1 MQDIAISVKNVSK
14 AYRIWRDPSAR
25 LKAPLVEV
33 WQKLRAKS
41 YELLAKSLKL
51 GTPRNPLQ
59 APSSQLKASD
69 PAHSSSPYYKDF
81 YALKDV
87 SFEVKKGEAVGIIG
101 RNGSGKSTL
110 LQMIAGTLTPTS
122 GSIKVNGRVAALL
135 ELGSGFNPEFT
146 GKENIYLNAS
156 VLGLK
161 RDQIEERLDSILG
174 FADIGDFVDQP
185 VKTYSSGMIM
195 RLAFAVQTAVEPEIL
210 IIDEALG
217 VGDFFFIQ
225 KCFKR
230 IRELASKGTTLI
242 FVSHDMSMVRD
253 LCPRVILLN
262 YSEQIYEGDCKRAI
276 NIFYKIDQ
284 IKKDPAIPSARPPN
298 YHEAIKSI
306 GWLLESESDKE
317 ATITRITLTNSQNEP
332 SNKFL
337 IGDLIKIRIFIKARN
352 AGDYTT
358 SIAIKNK
365 NEQLIT
371 SSGCQT
377 LGISPCHLAPKEETI
392 IELNLD
398 ARMEAGLYNLKIY
411 LGTPS
416 AKPNRGGDLID
427 ETQWSPPFEITW
439 DYENV
444 NAPFLGMFGPPISAN
459 YQKSLPPQLTHH

>member
-1 MQDIAISVKNVSK
+1 MSDDIAISVKNVSK

-25 LKAPLVEV
+25 LKAPLFET

-41 YELLAKSLKL
+41 YELLAKSLKIGTL
-51 GTPRNPLQ
+51 GNSLQ
-59 APSSQLKASD
+59 APSSKLKASD
-69 PAHSSSPYYKDF
+69 PAPSSSPYYRDF
-81 YALKDV
+81 FALKDV

-122 GSIKVNGRVAALL
+122 GSIQVNGRVAALL

-146 GKENIYLNAS
+146 GRENIYLNAS
-156 VLGLK
+156 VLGLE
-161 RDQIEERLDSILG
+161 RAQIDARLGDILA
-174 FADIGDFVDQP
+174 FADIGDFIDQP
-185 VKTYSSGMIM
+185 VKTYSSGMTM

-230 IRELASKGTTLI
+230 IRELASNGTTLL
-242 FVSHDMSMVRD
+242 FVSHDMGMVRD

-262 YSEQIYEGDCKRAI
+262 QSEQIYDGDCKRAI

-284 IKKDPAIPSARPPN
+284 IKKFPPPATSDAIPTT
-298 YHEAIKSI
+298 HQAIQSI
-306 GWLLESESDKE
+306 GWHLETAEKKD
-317 ATITRITLTNSQNEP
+317 ATITLITLTKLNGEP
-332 SNKFL
+332 ASKFQL
-337 IGDLIKIRIFIKARN
+337 GDQIKIRIHIKGRTT
-352 AGDYTT
+352 GYYTT

-377 LGISPCHLAPKEETI
+377 LGISPCHLDPDEEAI
-392 IELNLD
+392 FEFLME
-398 ARMEAGLYNLKIY
+398 ARIEAGLYNFKVY
-411 LGTPS
+411 LGTPTTT
-416 AKPNRGGDLID
+416 PNRGGTLVD
-427 ETQWSPPFEITW
+427 ETEWSPPFEITW

-444 NAPFLGMFGPPISAN
+444 NAPFLGMFGPPATAC
-459 YQKSLPPQLTHH
+459 YQKS